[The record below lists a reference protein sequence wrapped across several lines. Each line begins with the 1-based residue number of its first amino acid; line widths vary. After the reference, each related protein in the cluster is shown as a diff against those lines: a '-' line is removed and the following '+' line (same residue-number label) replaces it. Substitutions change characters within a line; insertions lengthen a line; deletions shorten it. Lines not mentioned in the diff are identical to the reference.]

1 MNYAKNTNVITRNR
15 GIKIPPEYNIYSKKC
30 GTFTLCFSAMA
41 LTIKF
46 GPLPIYVFAPI
57 NTAI

>member
-1 MNYAKNTNVITRNR
+1 MNYAKNTNVITRNS
-15 GIKIPPEYNIYSKKC
+15 GIKMPPEYSIYSKKC
-30 GTFTLCFSAMA
+30 GTLKPCSSAMA